1 MQEVWKEL
9 KPNTPKV
16 IWFNH
21 VWFSQCVPRH
31 SVFLWMAIKGR
42 LKTQDMLSKWFNI
55 QDMKCPFCSQ
65 CKDSHSHLL
74 FNCYYTK
81 RLWERLKV
89 FWERLKVMSNLDG
102 VSNNWAEVIS
112 NIVNRPARNTIWSVV
127 QRLVL
132 EAVVYFIWQ
141 DRNSRLFGGYGRN
154 EEDLLNVIMESV
166 RFRIMGLSLKVTPDV
181 VRASEIWKF
190 PIDRR
195 LKYKRMLEEL
205 LTDDMVIDGELGNVN
220 DADG

>member
-1 MQEVWKEL
+1 
-9 KPNTPKV
+9 
-16 IWFNH
+16 
-21 VWFSQCVPRH
+21 
-31 SVFLWMAIKGR
+31 
-42 LKTQDMLSKWFNI
+42 
-55 QDMKCPFCSQ
+55 
-65 CKDSHSHLL
+65 
-74 FNCYYTK
+74 
-81 RLWERLKV
+81 
-89 FWERLKVMSNLDG
+89 MSNLDG